1 MLKVPIQDGLITNYH
16 HIGHT
21 QIRAFHNH
29 SRSNQTMDAKP
40 VVMIT
45 TYRSNLSGVLDIE
58 TTSKR
63 ENMPEPTKSDTSTN
77 FFDHCKRL
85 QARNTI
91 LTDLNQIIGPT
102 GSVRGHKDVVRRSL
116 EGIKIV
122 SRRQYFGSPN
132 QLSTFSPMSS
142 IMPGPYNGSTT
153 GSSLNVTIKSPVQWQ
168 LMDEL
173 YSAEMLQRM
182 SEDERDV
189 CVIYTTT
196 LGVIRRTFEDSRA
209 MR

>member
-1 MLKVPIQDGLITNYH
+1 MMDSKPI
-16 HIGHT
+16 
-21 QIRAFHNH
+21 
-29 SRSNQTMDAKP
+29 
-40 VVMIT
+40 VMIT
-45 TYRSNLSGVLDIE
+45 TYRSNPSKILNTKTANKHRDNMPGVTDQE
-58 TTSKR
+58 TT
-63 ENMPEPTKSDTSTN
+63 TN
-77 FFDHCKRL
+77 FFDQCKRL

-122 SRRQYFGSPN
+122 SRRQNFGSPN

-142 IMPGPYNGSTT
+142 IMSGSYNGSTA
-153 GSSLNVTIKSPVQWQ
+153 GSSLNSNIRAPINWQ
-168 LMDEL
+168 LMDEM
-173 YSAEMLQRM
+173 YRAEMLQRM
-182 SEDERDV
+182 SEDERDL

-196 LGVIRRTFEDSRA
+196 LGIIRRTFEDSKA